1 MDELR
6 KISLWF
12 PTLIYE
18 NILKSFV
25 EHNDY
30 LISKAYDIRSN
41 SPETKTSWSC
51 DTYNTLLQYNA
62 NKDNDSIIVSL
73 VNECKSLVIDFA
85 KEFGVDATTDSLVCN
100 DFWFNVG
107 EPGAYQEYHM
117 HPRSDFSVVYYAK
130 VNKDSGNIVFQDTSS
145 MSDSFPLVT
154 DKLTYASYRTCSY
167 TPKNSLVLIF
177 RSGLHHMVE
186 KNISNEDRVSIAMNF
201 RFKEG
206 TDESIN

>member
-1 MDELR
+1 MNKSK

-18 NILKSFV
+18 NLLNDF
-25 EHNDY
+25 ENHNDY
-30 LISKAYDIRSN
+30 LMSKAYYIQNS

-62 NKDNDSIIVSL
+62 NEDNDTVIKSL
-73 VNECKSLVIDFA
+73 ITKCKSLVIDFA
-85 KEFGVDATTDSLVCN
+85 NEFGIKKTIDDLDCN

-117 HPRSDFSVVYYAK
+117 HPRSDFSLVYYVK

-145 MSDSFPLVT
+145 ISDTFPLVV
-154 DKLTYASYRTCSY
+154 DDLTYASYRTCSY

-177 RSGLHHMVE
+177 RSGLAHMVE

-206 TDESIN
+206 TNESTN